1 MIGLKDMKFEKENEI
16 LGAAAT
22 SLIERKEGI
31 CLTDEEF
38 ALYIEGR
45 LSNDKRKAMIS
56 HFVSCRDCRERLTIP
71 IPHFEEAKEP
81 NSVERLLAS
90 LWRPLIVA
98 PIAAVVIALLT
109 FTLFVYQKPEDITG
123 ERLRGA
129 NLVAL
134 KQLDITSNLLIIIK
148 EGDEQEFKNEL
159 IKELPPDVKVSRLI
173 IEDIKQ
179 LKGSK
184 EGDKIIIILYND
196 GSLKVKRGE

>member
-1 MIGLKDMKFEKENEI
+1 MIGLKDMKFEKGNEI
-16 LGAAAT
+16 LGAVAT
-22 SLIERKEGI
+22 SLIERKEGM
-31 CLTDEEF
+31 CLTDEVF

-45 LSNDKRKAMIS
+45 LSNGERKAMIS

-81 NSVERLLAS
+81 NSVERLLSS

-129 NLVAL
+129 NLVVL

-173 IEDIKQ
+173 IEDIKN
-179 LKGSK
+179 LKESK